1 MGMDVWNGFP
11 SINSDPSYSY
21 LAKIIENPILIT
33 EQLMLNEL
41 DLRDIDYSVPV
52 YLSKYG
58 AFFAIVS
65 ITRDSKGICKCEL
78 LKLPEEE

>member
-1 MGMDVWNGFP
+1 MDN
-11 SINSDPSYSY
+11 PSYAY
-21 LAKIIENPILIT
+21 LARIMANPLVVVDKF
-33 EQLMLNEL
+33 LLNEL